1 MLPPQ
6 QDMLKTAVIK
16 QTSQI
21 VPYDKV
27 SSRTVKDFSVI
38 VFHAVFSQVFF
49 SNNIL
54 SRTIIIDFI
63 MSNLNVAFLSLQ
75 KINSKNLGQNQK
87 NLVNY
92 LLKGYSFT
100 KDGAE
105 TLIDHTVQVSL
116 IRSILLNGK
125 TSHRIEK
132 SDSVGDATVVVLD
145 A

>member
-6 QDMLKTAVIK
+6 RDMLKTAVIK

-27 SSRTVKDFSVI
+27 SSGTVKDFSVI

-49 SNNIL
+49 SDNIL

-63 MSNLNVAFLSLQ
+63 MSNLNVVFLSLQ
-75 KINSKNLGQNQK
+75 KINSKNVGQNQK
-87 NLVNY
+87 NLVNH
-92 LLKGYSFT
+92 LVKGYSFT
-100 KDGAE
+100 IDGAE

-116 IRSILLNGK
+116 IRTILLNGK
-125 TSHRIEK
+125 TSHRI
-132 SDSVGDATVVVLD
+132 D
-145 A
+145 